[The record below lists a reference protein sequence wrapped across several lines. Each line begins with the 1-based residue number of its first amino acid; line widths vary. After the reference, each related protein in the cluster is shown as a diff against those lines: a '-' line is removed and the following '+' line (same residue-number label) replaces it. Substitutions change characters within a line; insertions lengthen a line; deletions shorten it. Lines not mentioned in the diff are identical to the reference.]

1 METSAVGTD
10 KAFLASLIPAFALQM
25 NGKLGLDLNTE
36 AVADILK
43 LPQCEIA
50 NTNVWELM

>member
-1 METSAVGTD
+1 METPAGAD
-10 KAFLASLIPAFALQM
+10 KTFLASLIPAFALQM